1 MKITSKILLIA
12 ACFALVIPLI
22 FTGNASAKY
31 MSDGAVPDG
40 TGGWKTP
47 NDMVCIVG
55 VHADGTL
62 DIADGVTNRRECI
75 YLQTGTMN
83 GGTPFNLTGM
93 LSQNDCTKVGTGTND
108 GAKHSWATT
117 FCTLPLTGLDR
128 TQKMC
133 EGIGGTWITTGKCVA
148 YGAQFRGQDA
158 NGTPLAFGTEGTT
171 ESQGMGRCY
180 TRMNTDIAVG
190 ICPSTSTNSSTAFGY
205 SVSGG
210 VCRYDFGVNGAIN
223 AALTKTDGTTYP
235 AGTVLD
241 LTAFTTMGDCLANGA
256 SWVNWGITQNGTATI
271 GGPGTPITGM
281 TFDLTRQAVNADE
294 GCLHCHSSV
303 TQYNGPAERWKDSY
317 LMTGHKNMLRKVT
330 PGQPWSGPDAN
341 GVLQNY
347 TDYAA
352 GTIHWGTLGVPGSA
366 TATVSGIAKTL
377 LYVFG
382 DWMALAPS
390 GLDVVV
396 NMSGAAKYNGTGDY
410 SCAACHT
417 VGWSNTDPAKGLCT
431 LSSKT
436 TEAACTGAGGTWT
449 PLTGVQAIGTPGYA
463 AKQPG
468 DAFPGITFGAAG
480 QWDLDGIQCGRCH
493 NATVPSVTAAQIA
506 ASSFPHTYE
515 TKGGMGNIP
524 SGPSGAWATKLCY
537 SCHQSIA
544 KELNGT
550 GANNDL
556 AHPEAIPVKNTATSP
571 AYVPEFSGHVLGGSF
586 MNSPHGQF
594 TGTIAPNSLG
604 KYDIVDSGSTYASA
618 FKGYTCWQSPTS
630 NSPAKTMIVGGE
642 VHEIK
647 TKTDCETLYG
657 AGAWRPDTQGNC
669 TTCHDI
675 HQSLFVAG
683 QEGLRKECNNCHEN
697 AGYAADVPAARQVN
711 AATINHLKTSNTPFD
726 TSLYVNACEVCH
738 MPKATSGGFSMHL
751 WRINTDPAYRTFPT
765 AAEFGIGAAATLKN
779 GRAAADGAYTN
790 AVWVDVDLACGQCH
804 GGGSNPTD
812 NPPKSGLPY
821 FPKSVLAM
829 FAEGIHNPDL
839 APVAGATCVWTA
851 NTWTMDVTNTSTD
864 DGPDVDTL
872 SGDGDALLQ
881 IDVDWGDG
889 SAKSYGSAATAF
901 NHVYSTTGTFTVSLT
916 ATDSNLQTSTTTCT
930 TQATPAYFSISGIV
944 KKSIAQG
951 GRNLNNATVQLLN
964 SSNVVIKSVL
974 TGTSGTFSFGSLKP
988 GTYKIKAVKT
998 GFTFPAAATIVV
1010 GPSSAGNVIQAL
1022 APPYNKK

>member
-1 MKITSKILLIA
+1 MKITSKLLLIA
-12 ACFALVIPLI
+12 AYFALAISLM
-22 FTGNASAKY
+22 FTGNAGAKY

-40 TGGWKTP
+40 SGGWITP

-62 DIADGVTNRRECI
+62 DVADGVTNARDCI

-93 LSQNDCTKVGTGTND
+93 INQNDCTKTGLAGND

-148 YGAQFRGQDA
+148 HSRQFRGQDA
-158 NGTPLAFGTEGTT
+158 NGTPLAFGSGSEGTDA
-171 ESQGMGRCY
+171 SQNAGFCY
-180 TRMNTDIAVG
+180 TKMRTGIAVA
-190 ICPSTSTNSSTAFGY
+190 ICPSTTGQTWGTGTATSIDAFGY
-205 SVSGG
+205 PTSATAPAN
-210 VCRYDFGVNGAIN
+210 CTYDYGVNGAIDT
-223 AALTKTDGTTYP
+223 ALTKTDGTTYP
-235 AGTVLD
+235 AGTSLN
-241 LTAFTTMGDCLANGA
+241 LSTLGATMGDCLANGA
-256 SWVNWGITQNGTATI
+256 SWANWIPAGTTAAI
-271 GGPGTPITGM
+271 GSIIGM
-281 TFDLTRQAVNADE
+281 TFDLTRQAAYVTE

-317 LMTGHKNMLRKVT
+317 LLTGHKNMLRKVT
-330 PGQPWSGPDAN
+330 PGHEWAGPD
-341 GVLQNY
+341 GVVY
-347 TDYAA
+347 TGAA
-352 GTIHWGTLGVPGSA
+352 YGQTLDFLNAQATGSYGTLP
-366 TATVSGIAKTL
+366 L
-377 LYVFG
+377 LYIFG
-382 DWMALAPS
+382 DWMAPAPAALYTVIQKAGS
-390 GLDVVV
+390 V
-396 NMSGAAKYNGTGDY
+396 AKYNGGTGDY
-410 SCAACHT
+410 SCAPCHA
-417 VGWSNTDPAKGLCT
+417 VGWSNTDPTKGICT

-436 TEAACTGAGGTWT
+436 TELACTGAGGTWT

-468 DAFPGITFGAAG
+468 DSFPGVNFGTAG
-480 QWDLDGIQCGRCH
+480 QWDVDGIQCSRCH

-506 ASSFPHTYE
+506 ASAFPQTFSTTSHH
-515 TKGGMGNIP
+515 GNTP
-524 SGPSGAWATKLCY
+524 AGPSGAWATKLCF

-550 GANNDL
+550 GANADL
-556 AHPEAIPVKNTATSP
+556 NHPEAIPVKNAATSP

-586 MNSPHGQF
+586 LNSPHGQF
-594 TGTIAPNSLG
+594 TGTITPNSLG
-604 KYDIVDSGSTYASA
+604 KYDIVDGGTYAST
-618 FKGYTCWQSPTS
+618 FKGYTCWQSSTS
-630 NSPAKTMIVGGE
+630 NSPAKTKADGT
-642 VHEIK
+642 EIK
-647 TKTDCETLYG
+647 DKATCEGLYG

-697 AGYAADVPAARQVN
+697 AEYAADVPAANQVN
-711 AATINHLKTSNTPFD
+711 AATVHHRKTSNTPFD

-738 MPKATSGGFSMHL
+738 MPKATSRGFPMHL
-751 WRINTDPAYRTFPT
+751 WRINTDPAYSTFPT

-779 GRAAADGAYTN
+779 GRAAADGTYAN
-790 AVWVDVDLACGQCH
+790 AVWVDLDYACGQCH
-804 GGGSNPTD
+804 GGGSNSTD
-812 NPPKSGLPY
+812 NPPKPGSPW

-829 FAEGIHNPDL
+829 FAGGMHNPDL
-839 APVAGATCVWTA
+839 APVAGAACVWTA

-864 DGPDVDTL
+864 DGPDADML
-872 SGDGDALLQ
+872 PGDGDALLQ

-889 SAKSYGSAATAF
+889 SAKSYGSAGTAF
-901 NHVYSTTGTFTVSLT
+901 NHVYSATGTFTVSLT
-916 ATDSNLQTSTTTCT
+916 ATDSNLQTNTTTCT

-944 KKSIAQG
+944 KKSIAQDSE
-951 GRNLNNATVQLLN
+951 NLNNATIQLLN
-964 SSNVVIKSVL
+964 SSNVVIKSVS
-974 TGTSGTFSFGSLKP
+974 TRPSGTFSFGSLKP

-998 GFTFPAAATIVV
+998 GFTFPAATTIVV

-1022 APPYNKK
+1022 TPPRNQK